1 MQPPPPPLQPTD
13 DEEGAV
19 ISTVFPLVI
28 KRSYEKDKNSPNF
41 GFKVW
46 KESSVADL
54 RQLMT
59 FHLKNVLLTCPEER
73 INYPNFGVCLRQ
85 YLFEQVNNLD
95 LEAIKHKIVSQVAE
109 YAGFIN
115 ISFINIFLSPED
127 HAMHIRISFF
137 VNLNNSVNSLEDTF
151 TLILDQSGEYETSVP
166 T

>member
-85 YLFEQVNNLD
+85 YLFE
-95 LEAIKHKIVSQVAE
+95 
-109 YAGFIN
+109 
-115 ISFINIFLSPED
+115 ED

>member
-54 RQLMT
+54 RQLMS

-73 INYPNFGVCLRQ
+73 INYPDFGVCLRQ
-85 YLFEQVNNLD
+85 YLFEQESIID
-95 LEAIKHKIVSQVAE
+95 TEQIKQRILSQVAE
-109 YAGFIN
+109 YAAFIKITFIN
-115 ISFINIFLSPED
+115 IQLLPSEHSMRIT
-127 HAMHIRISFF
+127 ISFF